1 MKWFRKPSGD
11 PLMVSMCGIK
21 LGDRLLVIGG
31 SDVPLIAALAS
42 KSGLTGR
49 ACVVDESAATRDH
62 VGPAVEKEG
71 ALIESFAAPL
81 TALPFDSESFDVVV
95 ARNFMRSVTAATA
108 NAAACEIHRVVRP
121 GGRCVLIDDSGRG
134 LSSLVGGERAEG
146 QSEGDASGLLASAG
160 FRGVR
165 RLAEREGHAFVE
177 GVKAGQGG

>member
-1 MKWFRKPSGD
+1 
-11 PLMVSMCGIK
+11 MVSMCGIK

-31 SDVPLIAALAS
+31 SDVPLIAALAV

-49 ACVVDESAATRDH
+49 ACVVDESEATRDH

-71 ALIESFAAPL
+71 GLIESFAAPL
-81 TALPFDSESFDVVV
+81 TALPFASESFDVVV
-95 ARNFMRSVTAATA
+95 ARNFLRSVSAATS
-108 NAAACEIHRVVRP
+108 NAAASEIHRVVRP

-134 LSSLVGGERAEG
+134 LSSLVGGERADGSPGEG
-146 QSEGDASGLLASAG
+146 GATGLLASAG

-177 GVKAGQGG
+177 GVKAGQGGS